1 PGLIGALLLVYDKK
15 YWWGAACTALFTA
28 LLLSANHLQI
38 TYYSF
43 IIIAI
48 MSIAFAIRCFKT
60 KETTHLW
67 KAAGIAIGAAFL
79 GILVNAVTLL

>member
-1 PGLIGALLLVYDKK
+1 IIAAGHDTKMQAIGYLPGLIGALLLVYDKK

-67 KAAGIAIGAAFL
+67 
-79 GILVNAVTLL
+79 